1 MHNFHRLYKHKSQ
14 VLSTIIITPSFI
26 HRMALFHTI
35 NLNVATY
42 RKKVNCAYQKKLQAL
57 PDISSVFEIYDYV
70 TNLSDYKIIQFK
82 HGFLNKGVEF
92 VLNNKLHFF
101 NVACLE
107 TLMIT
112 FAVEC

>member
-1 MHNFHRLYKHKSQ
+1 
-14 VLSTIIITPSFI
+14 
-26 HRMALFHTI
+26 MALFHTI

-42 RKKVNCAYQKKLQAL
+42 RKKVNCAHQKKLQAL
-57 PDISSVFEIYDYV
+57 TDISSMFEIYDYAA
-70 TNLSDYKIIQFK
+70 NLFDYKIIQFE

-92 VLNNKLHFF
+92 VLTNKPHFF